1 MKPNQTDLVGEYLHE
16 VDLRLSGLPL
26 LQRRELLADLAAH
39 IETERAERNVQ
50 SDGELIEILERLGSP
65 EVVAAAAY
73 EEAGG
78 ARPAATASAQATY
91 LPPPGMPAPPA
102 APKRYGWIFAALAAV
117 GVVVVLCLGGALAT
131 FRSEGPPEPAS
142 PAEYATPADPT
153 SPATPPRAAHSAPT
167 ATPPSAP
174 TP

>member
-39 IETERAERNVQ
+39 IATERTERNVQ
-50 SDGELIEILERLGSP
+50 SEGELIEILERLGSP

-78 ARPAATASAQATY
+78 PRPAAAPSPPPFTTVPPTGAQAPFA
-91 LPPPGMPAPPA
+91 PPPFTVP
-102 APKRYGWIFAALAAV
+102 
-117 GVVVVLCLGGALAT
+117 
-131 FRSEGPPEPAS
+131 
-142 PAEYATPADPT
+142 
-153 SPATPPRAAHSAPT
+153 
-167 ATPPSAP
+167 
-174 TP
+174 